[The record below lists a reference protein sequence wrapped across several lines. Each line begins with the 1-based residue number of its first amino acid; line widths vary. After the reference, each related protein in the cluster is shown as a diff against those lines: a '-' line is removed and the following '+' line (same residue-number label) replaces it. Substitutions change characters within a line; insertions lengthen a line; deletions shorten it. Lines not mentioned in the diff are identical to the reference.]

1 MLEGLRPRELGH
13 FGRRYSADA
22 YCGQTLSVQR
32 ILSRSHSVGGVVQE
46 RGQLT
51 MASEQTINTI
61 AKALG
66 EADEGPLA
74 QIKAV
79 VDNLGEQACLT
90 LLAETEKIEKAG
102 GLMRGDGSGRRSPGG
117 VFFFLARQR
126 LPRDIRAAIFNDK
139 KPRDPRAPGS
149 SPPEPKQ
156 AKPGASAVVPSA
168 LPRRRVFE
176 VVPASKPPPPP
187 AYSPAPAAVAAPP
200 RSAPRGEWPPT
211 VPDGAFI
218 PPELPAAVVRAKAKQ
233 GAQAAFASLNP
244 TDQYLLLVELLGE
257 LHAQHGGE
265 PPRSVAVD
273 VPRSERKPTS
283 LSQPPPAQEEPEE
296 AEAEVEEPKRRV
308 SRAKA
313 ARPKAAATKSRSR
326 A

>member
-1 MLEGLRPRELGH
+1 
-13 FGRRYSADA
+13 
-22 YCGQTLSVQR
+22 
-32 ILSRSHSVGGVVQE
+32 
-46 RGQLT
+46 
-51 MASEQTINTI
+51 MASDQTINTI

-139 KPRDPRAPGS
+139 KPRDPNAPKS
-149 SPPEPKQ
+149 APAAPKQ
-156 AKPGASAVVPSA
+156 SSAGGPPPSSSG

-176 VVPASKPPPPP
+176 VVPASKP
-187 AYSPAPAAVAAPP
+187 APTVVVAPP
-200 RSAPRGEWPPT
+200 RHEPRGEWPPA
-211 VPDGAFI
+211 PPPGSFI
-218 PPELPAAVVRAKAKQ
+218 PPELPAAVVQAKAKQ
-233 GAQAAFASLNP
+233 AAQAALNPLNP
-244 TDQYLLLVELLGE
+244 TDQYLVLLGLLAD
-257 LHAQHGGE
+257 LHAQFGGE
-265 PPRSVAVD
+265 VPRSATVE
-273 VPRSERKPTS
+273 VPRSERKPTGI
-283 LSQPPPAQEEPEE
+283 SQPPPPANTA
-296 AEAEVEEPKRRV
+296 AEADEEVEEPKPRATP
-308 SRAKA
+308 RAKA
-313 ARPKAAATKSRSR
+313 ARPKATAAKSRSR

>member
-1 MLEGLRPRELGH
+1 
-13 FGRRYSADA
+13 
-22 YCGQTLSVQR
+22 
-32 ILSRSHSVGGVVQE
+32 
-46 RGQLT
+46 
-51 MASEQTINTI
+51 MASDQTINTI

-79 VDNLGEQACLT
+79 VDNLGDQVCLT

-139 KPRDPRAPGS
+139 KPRDPNAPKSVPVAKPVNAGAAAPPS
-149 SPPEPKQ
+149 SPP
-156 AKPGASAVVPSA
+156 GA

-176 VVPASKPPPPP
+176 VVPASKP
-187 AYSPAPAAVAAPP
+187 APTVIVNTA
-200 RSAPRGEWPPT
+200 RHEPRGEWPP
-211 VPDGAFI
+211 PPPEGAFI

-233 GAQAAFASLNP
+233 SAQTALGSLNP
-244 TDQYLLLVELLGE
+244 TDRYLLLVELLAD
-257 LHAQHGGE
+257 LHAQYGGD
-265 PPRSVAVD
+265 PPRASTVE

-283 LSQPPPAQEEPEE
+283 ISQPPPAAKQVVEEEE
-296 AEAEVEEPKRRV
+296 EVEVPKPRAAP
-308 SRAKA
+308 RAKA
-313 ARPKAAATKSRSR
+313 ARPKATAAKTRSR

>member
-1 MLEGLRPRELGH
+1 
-13 FGRRYSADA
+13 
-22 YCGQTLSVQR
+22 
-32 ILSRSHSVGGVVQE
+32 
-46 RGQLT
+46 

-126 LPRDIRAAIFNDK
+126 LPRDVRAAIFNDK
-139 KPRDPRAPGS
+139 KPRDPNAPRS
-149 SPPEPKQ
+149 APQEPKP
-156 AKPGASAVVPSA
+156 AKVAASAAVPAA

-187 AYSPAPAAVAAPP
+187 AYTPPPAAAPVAP
-200 RSAPRGEWPPT
+200 RAAPRGEWPPSL
-211 VPDGAFI
+211 PEGAFI
-218 PPELPAAVVRAKAKQ
+218 APELPAAVIRAKAKQ

-265 PPRSVAVD
+265 PPRSASVEA
-273 VPRSERKPTS
+273 PRSERKPTT
-283 LSQPPPAQEEPEE
+283 LSQPPPAQEPEE
-296 AEAEVEEPKRRV
+296 AEAEEPKP
-308 SRAKA
+308 RAT
-313 ARPKAAATKSRSR
+313 RPKATRPKATASKSRSR

>member
-1 MLEGLRPRELGH
+1 MLWCRVCEERGRAERSPPCETPIAVGPRWCKV
-13 FGRRYSADA
+13 FF
-22 YCGQTLSVQR
+22 C
-32 ILSRSHSVGGVVQE
+32 RSGGIVQE
-46 RGQLT
+46 RGQPI
-51 MASEQTINTI
+51 MATDQTINTI

-66 EADEGPLA
+66 ESDEGPVA

-126 LPRDIRAAIFNDK
+126 LPRDVRAAIFNDK

-149 SPPEPKQ
+149 PPSEPKV
-156 AKPGASAVVPSA
+156 KSSANAAPPPSSSSG

-176 VVPASKPPPPP
+176 VVPAAKPAHAPTQNHSAPQRPEPRGDWPP
-187 AYSPAPAAVAAPP
+187 APP
-200 RSAPRGEWPPT
+200 E
-211 VPDGAFI
+211 GAFI
-218 PPELPAAVVRAKAKQ
+218 PPELSSAVVRAKAKQ
-233 GAQAAFASLNP
+233 AAQAAFGALNP

-257 LHAQHGGE
+257 LHAQYGGE
-265 PPRSVAVD
+265 VPRSAAPEA
-273 VPRSERKPTS
+273 PRSERKPTS
-283 LSQPPPAQEEPEE
+283 ISQPPPKPA
-296 AEAEVEEPKRRV
+296 AAEVEEPEEVEEPKPRTT
-308 SRAKA
+308 RAKA
-313 ARPKAAATKSRSR
+313 ARPKAAAAKSRSR

>member
-1 MLEGLRPRELGH
+1 
-13 FGRRYSADA
+13 
-22 YCGQTLSVQR
+22 
-32 ILSRSHSVGGVVQE
+32 
-46 RGQLT
+46 

-79 VDNLGEQACLT
+79 VDNLGEQACIT

-126 LPRDIRAAIFNDK
+126 LPRDVRAAIFNDK
-139 KPRDPRAPGS
+139 KPREPRDPS
-149 SPPEPKQ
+149 SPVPVAQPKA
-156 AKPGASAVVPSA
+156 AKSSANAAPPPSSSG

-176 VVPASKPPPPP
+176 VVPASKP
-187 AYSPAPAAVAAPP
+187 APTASVP
-200 RSAPRGEWPPT
+200 RSEPRGEWPPS
-211 VPDGAFI
+211 PPAGAFI

-233 GAQAAFASLNP
+233 GAQTALVALNP
-244 TDQYLLLVELLGE
+244 TDQYLLLVELLAD
-257 LHAQHGGE
+257 LHAQYGGE
-265 PPRSVAVD
+265 PPRNGAD
-273 VPRSERKPTS
+273 VPRSERKPTG
-283 LSQPPPAQEEPEE
+283 LSQPPPALGRVVEVQEE
-296 AEAEVEEPKRRV
+296 AEEPKPRTT
-308 SRAKA
+308 RAKA
-313 ARPKAAATKSRSR
+313 PARPKAAAAKSRSR

>member
-1 MLEGLRPRELGH
+1 
-13 FGRRYSADA
+13 
-22 YCGQTLSVQR
+22 
-32 ILSRSHSVGGVVQE
+32 
-46 RGQLT
+46 

-79 VDNLGEQACLT
+79 LDNLGEQACLT

-126 LPRDIRAAIFNDK
+126 LPRDVRAAIFNDK
-139 KPRDPRAPGS
+139 KPRDPRAPS
-149 SPPEPKQ
+149 SAPPE
-156 AKPGASAVVPSA
+156 AKTKSSANAAPAPSSSG

-176 VVPASKPPPPP
+176 VVPASKP
-187 AYSPAPAAVAAPP
+187 APTVAA
-200 RSAPRGEWPPT
+200 APRVEPRGDWPP
-211 VPDGAFI
+211 VPPEGAFI
-218 PPELPAAVVRAKAKQ
+218 PPELPVAVVRAKVKQ
-233 GAQAAFASLNP
+233 AMQTAVVGLNP
-244 TDQYLLLVELLGE
+244 TDQYLLLVELLAD
-257 LHAQHGGE
+257 LHAQYGGE
-265 PPRSVAVD
+265 PPRSNAEA
-273 VPRSERKPTS
+273 PRSERKPTG
-283 LSQPPPAQEEPEE
+283 LSQPPPALTRADEQQE
-296 AEAEVEEPKRRV
+296 EVEEPKP
-308 SRAKA
+308 RATRTKAA